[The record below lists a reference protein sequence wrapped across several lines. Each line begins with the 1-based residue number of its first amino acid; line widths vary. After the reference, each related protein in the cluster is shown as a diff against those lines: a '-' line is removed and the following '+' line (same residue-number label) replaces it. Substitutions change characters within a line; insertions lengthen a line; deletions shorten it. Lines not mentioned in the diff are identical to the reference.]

1 MTTSAPC
8 SRSRFWAVLWVVL
21 GLAAALLV
29 CTMPSHTGS
38 SSITERSSIK
48 APVTVRN
55 AEILIAPATTGSPHA
70 YDWTEQHATPRTTTG
85 IRDDRQ
91 SSGSPRVIA
100 APKQAGVAAEGGE
113 GFFARRLAEM
123 RANPDRGSVGG
134 GTPRTNIAQ
143 NKQFNDAIKAA
154 ERQLGR
160 TLSKDERSA
169 VHREISGQD
178 YGYHDIVDEVLGM
191 FGGGG

>member
-1 MTTSAPC
+1 MFNAAIMSGPATALADLLTHGPTG
-8 SRSRFWAVLWVVL
+8 AVVSTIQGFSDLGSL
-21 GLAAALLV
+21 GLTQIAREAIS
-29 CTMPSHTGS
+29 PGS
-38 SSITERSSIK
+38 SCYVDK
-48 APVTVRN
+48 N
-55 AEILIAPATTGSPHA
+55 AA
-70 YDWTEQHATPRTTTG
+70 YYVG
-85 IRDDRQ
+85 
-91 SSGSPRVIA
+91 A
-100 APKQAGVAAEGGE
+100 AAGVAAVIYGTGGIGGAAEDGE
-113 GFFARRLAEM
+113 GLFASRLRAM
-123 RANPDRGSVGG
+123 RADPDRGSIGA

>member
-1 MTTSAPC
+1 M
-8 SRSRFWAVLWVVL
+8 
-21 GLAAALLV
+21 
-29 CTMPSHTGS
+29 
-38 SSITERSSIK
+38 
-48 APVTVRN
+48 
-55 AEILIAPATTGSPHA
+55 
-70 YDWTEQHATPRTTTG
+70 
-85 IRDDRQ
+85 RQ
-91 SSGSPRVIA
+91 STVTE
-100 APKQAGVAAEGGE
+100 AGVAAEDGE
-113 GFFARRLAEM
+113 GLFASQLRAM
-123 RANPDRGSVGG
+123 RADPDRGSIGD

>member
-1 MTTSAPC
+1 MTHISARGRWLPWVTPWVMAVMSGLLVFFAQMGPSTVGAGPALAAPTTTFGKASHVYDC
-8 SRSRFWAVLWVVL
+8 ATQQLSDTPGATNPQDRSSRSSAARAPWEIWVVR
-21 GLAAALLV
+21 
-29 CTMPSHTGS
+29 H
-38 SSITERSSIK
+38 K
-48 APVTVRN
+48 PV
-55 AEILIAPATTGSPHA
+55 
-70 YDWTEQHATPRTTTG
+70 
-85 IRDDRQ
+85 
-91 SSGSPRVIA
+91 SSG
-100 APKQAGVAAEGGE
+100 AAEDGE
-113 GFFARRLAEM
+113 GLFASRLRAM
-123 RANPDRGSVGG
+123 RADPDRGLIGD

-178 YGYHDIVDEVLGM
+178 YGYHDIADEVLGM

>member
-1 MTTSAPC
+1 MDRVIRQLVSVLAVYAAIGFLALGTGVSASAATLTTSVTAYDSPA
-8 SRSRFWAVLWVVL
+8 SVAQVSANGAR
-21 GLAAALLV
+21 LAALTGPV
-29 CTMPSHTGS
+29 REGS
-38 SSITERSSIK
+38 SPTVGTSAGRSDF
-48 APVTVRN
+48 A
-55 AEILIAPATTGSPHA
+55 
-70 YDWTEQHATPRTTTG
+70 
-85 IRDDRQ
+85 
-91 SSGSPRVIA
+91 
-100 APKQAGVAAEGGE
+100 VAAEDGE
-113 GFFARRLAEM
+113 GLFASRLRAM
-123 RANPDRGSVGG
+123 RADPDRGSIGD